1 LISYLKSQ
9 ISNFKSTVRVAQ
21 VIGRV
26 TLNVQDPSFKG
37 GRWLMCNPLDAENF
51 NTACVTPAPL
61 SKQFSLVAYDKIGA
75 GEGDIV
81 GIVEGAEAT
90 APFDHDI
97 PIDAITVA
105 VFDSLHYEPPVSQP
119 N

>member
-1 LISYLKSQ
+1 MRLC
-9 ISNFKSTVRVAQ
+9 Q

-26 TLNVQDPSFKG
+26 TLNLQDPSYKG
-37 GRWLMCNPLDAENF
+37 GRWLLASPLDPAQLND
-51 NTACVTPAPL
+51 ACQAMQPVT
-61 SKQFSLVAYDKIGA
+61 KQFTLVTYDNLGA

-81 GIVEGAEAT
+81 GVVEGAEAT

-105 VFDSLHYEPPVSQP
+105 IFDTISYQPPIS
-119 N
+119 

>member
-1 LISYLKSQ
+1 
-9 ISNFKSTVRVAQ
+9 VRIAQ

-37 GRWLMCNPLDAENF
+37 GRWLMCNPLDAKDF
-51 NTACVTPAPL
+51 NTACAKPPAHSP
-61 SKQFSLVAYDKIGA
+61 QFSLVTYDDLGA

-90 APFDHDI
+90 APFDYDI

-105 VFDSLHYEPPVSQP
+105 IFDSLSYQPPTSHP
-119 N
+119 

>member
-1 LISYLKSQ
+1 M
-9 ISNFKSTVRVAQ
+9 RVAQ

-26 TLNVQDPSFKG
+26 TLNMQDPSFKG
-37 GRWLMCNPLDAENF
+37 GRWLMCNPLDTEHF
-51 NTACVTPAPL
+51 NSAFKKQPPL
-61 SKQFSLVAYDKIGA
+61 SQQSSLVAYDNIGA

-90 APFDHDI
+90 APFDYDI

-105 VFDSLHYEPPVSQP
+105 IFDSLSYEPPV
-119 N
+119 

>member
-1 LISYLKSQ
+1 
-9 ISNFKSTVRVAQ
+9 
-21 VIGRV
+21 
-26 TLNVQDPSFKG
+26 VQSARYRTFQF
-37 GRWLMCNPLDAENF
+37 RLQQ
-51 NTACVTPAPL
+51 TPPL
-61 SKQFSLVAYDKIGA
+61 SKQFSLVAYDNLGA

-90 APFDHDI
+90 APFDYDI

-105 VFDSLHYEPPVSQP
+105 IFDSLSYEPP

>member
-1 LISYLKSQ
+1 MRL
-9 ISNFKSTVRVAQ
+9 AQ

-26 TLNVQDPSFKG
+26 TLSIQDPAFKG
-37 GRWLMCNPLDAENF
+37 GRWLMVNPLDAAQLNG
-51 NTACVTPAPL
+51 ACQTPPPL
-61 SKQFSLVAYDKIGA
+61 SAQSSLVAFDNLGA

-90 APFDHDI
+90 APFTYDI

-105 VFDSLHYEPPVSQP
+105 IFESLSYTPPP
-119 N
+119 IA

>member
-1 LISYLKSQ
+1 M
-9 ISNFKSTVRVAQ
+9 RVAQ

-26 TLNVQDPSFKG
+26 TLSIQDPSFTG
-37 GRWLMCNPLDAENF
+37 GRWLVVNPLDATQF
-51 NTACVTPAPL
+51 NSACEVAPAITSQPT
-61 SKQFSLVAYDKIGA
+61 LVAYDNLGA
-75 GEGDIV
+75 GDGDIV

-90 APFDHDI
+90 APFDFPI

-105 VFDSLHYEPPVSQP
+105 IFDSLSYQPPAVAP

>member
-1 LISYLKSQ
+1 
-9 ISNFKSTVRVAQ
+9 VRVAQ

-37 GRWLMCNPLDAENF
+37 GRWLMCNPLEAEDF
-51 NTACVTPAPL
+51 NTACAKSPPL
-61 SKQFSLVAYDKIGA
+61 SKQSSLIAYDDLGA
-75 GEGDIV
+75 GQGDIV

-90 APFDHDI
+90 APFDYDI

-105 VFDSLHYEPPVSQP
+105 IFDSLSYEPVISTSSKH
-119 N
+119 

>member
-1 LISYLKSQ
+1 M
-9 ISNFKSTVRVAQ
+9 RVAQ

-37 GRWLMCNPLDAENF
+37 GRWLMCNPLDAADF
-51 NTACVTPAPL
+51 NTACTTPPPL
-61 SKQFSLVAYDKIGA
+61 SKLSSLVAYDNLGA

-81 GIVEGAEAT
+81 GLVEGAEAT
-90 APFDHDI
+90 APFDYDI

-105 VFDSLHYEPPVSQP
+105 IFDSLFYQPPKP
-119 N
+119 

>member
-1 LISYLKSQ
+1 MK
-9 ISNFKSTVRVAQ
+9 VAQ

-26 TLNVQDPSFKG
+26 TLSLQDPAFKG
-37 GRWLMCNPLDAENF
+37 GRWVICSPVDVEHF
-51 NTACVTPAPL
+51 NSACTTPPPV
-61 SKQFSLVAYDKIGA
+61 SKQFSLVAYDALGA

-81 GIVEGAEAT
+81 GVVEGAEAT

-105 VFDSLHYEPPVSQP
+105 VFDTLHYQPVP
-119 N
+119 A

>member
-1 LISYLKSQ
+1 MRI
-9 ISNFKSTVRVAQ
+9 AQ

-26 TLNVQDPSFKG
+26 TLSIQDPSFKG
-37 GRWLMCNPLDAENF
+37 GRWLMCNPLDASSY
-51 NTACVTPAPL
+51 NTACATPPPL
-61 SKQFSLVAYDKIGA
+61 SAQSSFVTYDNLGA
-75 GEGDIV
+75 SDGDIV

-105 VFDSLHYEPPVSQP
+105 IFDSLSYEPPNPS
-119 N
+119 

>member
-1 LISYLKSQ
+1 
-9 ISNFKSTVRVAQ
+9 VRVAQ

-37 GRWLMCNPLDAENF
+37 GRWLMCNPLDTGDF
-51 NTACVTPAPL
+51 NSACDRQPPL
-61 SKQFSLVAYDKIGA
+61 STQFSLVAYDNLGA

-90 APFDHDI
+90 APFDFAI

-105 VFDSLHYEPPVSQP
+105 IFDTLHYQPPDPS
-119 N
+119 

>member
-1 LISYLKSQ
+1 M
-9 ISNFKSTVRVAQ
+9 RVAQ

-26 TLNVQDPSFKG
+26 TLNIQDPSLKG
-37 GRWLMCNPLDAENF
+37 GRWLMCNPLEARDF
-51 NTACVTPAPL
+51 NTACTKLPAV
-61 SKQFSLVAYDKIGA
+61 SSQTSLVAYDNLGA
-75 GEGDIV
+75 GDGDIV

-105 VFDSLHYEPPVSQP
+105 IIDSLHYEPPLP
-119 N
+119 A

>member
-1 LISYLKSQ
+1 
-9 ISNFKSTVRVAQ
+9 
-21 VIGRV
+21 
-26 TLNVQDPSFKG
+26 
-37 GRWLMCNPLDAENF
+37 MCNPVELAHF
-51 NTACVTPAPL
+51 NTACQTTPPL
-61 SKQFSLVAYDKIGA
+61 SKEFSLVAYDNLGA

-105 VFDSLHYEPPVSQP
+105 IFDSLSYQAPDPS
-119 N
+119 